1 MLVYKWHSLIPW
13 MKCSPNS
20 VWCKYKEIRIMQ
32 HFRIYSMGLHCLMAG
47 FVFISENTTD
57 FLSAK
62 SYHFLKILL
71 LFYEVNKTDC
81 KSYSAQMIN
90 VFEIF
95 TNWKYHQLHLYS
107 NLFWPNTKRNVN
119 DLGSP
124 LEAAKW
130 LVKPTGYS
138 HKNSSIRIHETE
150 KNDKKTT

>member
-1 MLVYKWHSLIPW
+1 
-13 MKCSPNS
+13 
-20 VWCKYKEIRIMQ
+20 MQ

-47 FVFISENTTD
+47 FVFISENTID
-57 FLSAK
+57 FLCAK

-150 KNDKKTT
+150 KNDKKLPNFFLFCWCSLNSAF

>member
-1 MLVYKWHSLIPW
+1 MLVYKRHSLIPR

-47 FVFISENTTD
+47 FVFTSENTID
-57 FLSAK
+57 FLCAK

-124 LEAAKW
+124 LEAAKR